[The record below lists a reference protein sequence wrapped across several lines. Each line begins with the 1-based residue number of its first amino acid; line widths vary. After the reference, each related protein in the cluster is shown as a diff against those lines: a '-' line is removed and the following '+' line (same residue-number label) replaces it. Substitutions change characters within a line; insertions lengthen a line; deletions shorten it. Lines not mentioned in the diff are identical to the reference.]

1 MNKSEVPG
9 RGPTENRLS
18 MGDCHSR
25 YPLQAFA
32 DQPAEADGDLFLL
45 KVFVAQLLHHASG
58 FPSLSFCL
66 LSSFPPTTLSFHI
79 FLPFLF
85 YFAPS
90 IIPQKLEKYS
100 QQKKLKLIAEEK
112 ESERI

>member
-25 YPLQAFA
+25 YPLQVFA

-45 KVFVAQLLHHASG
+45 KVSVAQLLHHASG

-66 LSSFPPTTLSFHI
+66 LSSFPPTTLFLLSYFLTFLVLFCPFHY
-79 FLPFLF
+79 PT
-85 YFAPS
+85 
-90 IIPQKLEKYS
+90 ET
-100 QQKKLKLIAEEK
+100 
-112 ESERI
+112 